1 MSIEIETPL
10 IKNWPLLMFDSSG
23 TSMIFAS
30 NAVSVPF
37 TATASLNLTAAKKLA
52 ASGDKQALQAE
63 VHYLKEIIKQTEA
76 RLKETKALAVQ
87 FDYAFYQEQDFQ
99 YAAKEAY
106 TQTRKMFT
114 WK

>member
-1 MSIEIETPL
+1 MFINIRGNRTAIAKRPHNNPMEGKTMLHEIQ
-10 IKNWPLLMFDSSG
+10 K
-23 TSMIFAS
+23 
-30 NAVSVPF
+30 
-37 TATASLNLTAAKKLA
+37 NLTAAKKLA

-114 WK
+114 WR